1 MEFVNKEYFLLLLL
15 LIPYLIWYLLHRKTS
30 EPTMRMSDT
39 HAYQYAPKSL
49 RVRLMWLP
57 NVIAHYCFCAC
68 CCNFSSSSNS

>member
-49 RVRLMWLP
+49 RVRLM
-57 NVIAHYCFCAC
+57 
-68 CCNFSSSSNS
+68 